1 MQACRFLVQYLFAFS
16 FNRRVRSPSFLFGK
30 MNLSSIP
37 ASACAASAIAYPTVF
52 GAEILNLSAHLVLN
66 YSSEVSDQYYF
77 NNPSISVRDIDYC
90 NVTVTYTHPG
100 QNDTIN
106 VETWLPMK
114 NWNGRL
120 QATGG
125 GGWVAGRFFL
135 SYTAMAGALGNGY
148 VATTT
153 DGGIGMSLEPDPW
166 ALNSP
171 GNVNLYALQNFA
183 SVSLKDQVRMK
194 RLRAVVAITKSPF

>member
-1 MQACRFLVQYLFAFS
+1 
-16 FNRRVRSPSFLFGK
+16 
-30 MNLSSIP
+30 MNVSSIP
-37 ASACAASAIAYPTVF
+37 ASACAANAIAYPAVF
-52 GAEILNLSAHLVLN
+52 GAEILKLSANLVQN
-66 YSSEVSDQYYF
+66 YSEEVSDQYYY
-77 NNPSISVRDIDYC
+77 NHPSVSVKNIDFC
-90 NVTVTYTHPG
+90 NVTITYTHPG
-100 QNDTIN
+100 QDDTIN
-106 VETWLPMK
+106 IETWLPMN

-135 SYTAMAGALGNGY
+135 SYTAMAGAIGNGY

-153 DGGIGMSLEPDPW
+153 DGGIGTSFEPDPW

-183 SVSLKDQVRMK
+183 SVSLNDQVR
-194 RLRAVVAITKSPF
+194 TKISSCSGYS